1 MRVRVLLFGPLKD
14 DLGSPAVEVDLPAPG
29 TVAAL
34 RTALAAKY
42 PARAPLL
49 SRARIALNQRFAQS
63 DQPVGPSDEIAIIE
77 LVSGG

>member
-14 DLGSPAVEVDLPAPG
+14 DVGSSVVEVDLPAPG

-42 PARAPLL
+42 PAKAPLL
-49 SRARIALNQRFAQS
+49 SRARIAVNQRFAQS
-63 DQPVGPSDEIAIIE
+63 EQPVTSADEIAVIE